1 MSYLILLIVIVILVM
16 YKNVIVS
23 LSICVVCRVNFK
35 LLFILERLNALI
47 GR

>member
-23 LSICVVCRVNFK
+23 LSICVVCGVNFK